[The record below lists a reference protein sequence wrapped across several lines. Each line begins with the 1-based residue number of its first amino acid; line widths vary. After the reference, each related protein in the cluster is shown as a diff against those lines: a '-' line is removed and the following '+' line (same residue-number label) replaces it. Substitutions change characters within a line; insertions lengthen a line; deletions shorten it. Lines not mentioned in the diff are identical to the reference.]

1 MTTTTAT
8 DFYALLGVPPGATTA
23 QIKSAY
29 RKLAK
34 QYHPDV
40 TTALTPLSGSG
51 RSPKPTTP
59 LPIPTG
65 AAATTGCTVS
75 APEHQA
81 RAEHRPE
88 TPVPVTG
95 HALTAAPPTA
105 TAPR

>member
-8 DFYALLGVPPGATTA
+8 DFYALLGVEPGATAA

-40 TTALTPLSGSG
+40 NNSSDAAESSG

-59 LPIPTG
+59 SSTPTG
-65 AAATTGCTVS
+65 DAATTGS
-75 APEHQA
+75 
-81 RAEHRPE
+81 
-88 TPVPVTG
+88 
-95 HALTAAPPTA
+95 
-105 TAPR
+105 TAPAPGAHLRRRRRMV